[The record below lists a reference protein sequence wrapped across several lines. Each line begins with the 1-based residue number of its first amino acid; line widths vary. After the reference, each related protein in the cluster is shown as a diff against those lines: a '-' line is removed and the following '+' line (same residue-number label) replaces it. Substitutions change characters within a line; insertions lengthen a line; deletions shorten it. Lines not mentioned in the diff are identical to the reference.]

1 MEASKG
7 FTGIKCDSFPERV
20 IGHDKARAPSHL
32 NSQTFVDWLL
42 GAYATVCYWFKWYPI
57 DLSLLTSILGRFFS
71 AVFGW
76 IFLGSCSFHFSRLI
90 VDYRLIFSIPNLDFW
105 IVESLS
111 FLAMNG
117 KSPANQRKIFCRIFH
132 GYQRLTM
139 IVIIWDKKNPIP
151 ARHFFFCFQLMVSK
165 DFQLTIRTDQQ
176 WKDMSL
182 AMGITDSLPS
192 CWWLKLDAVSI
203 LLGE

>member
-1 MEASKG
+1 MIS
-7 FTGIKCDSFPERV
+7 
-20 IGHDKARAPSHL
+20 
-32 NSQTFVDWLL
+32 DWLIPTNQYI
-42 GAYATVCYWFKWYPI
+42 GTVF
-57 DLSLLTSILGRFFS
+57 RR
-71 AVFGW
+71 
-76 IFLGSCSFHFSRLI
+76 FLGEFFLAHVHFSRLI
-90 VDYRLIFSIPNLDFW
+90 VDYRLIFSIPSLDFW

-117 KSPANQRKIFCRIFH
+117 KSPANQRKNFCRNFH

-139 IVIIWDKKNPIP
+139 IVIIVIIWDKHFRIP

-192 CWWLKLDAVSI
+192 CWWLLEVRCC
-203 LLGE
+203 